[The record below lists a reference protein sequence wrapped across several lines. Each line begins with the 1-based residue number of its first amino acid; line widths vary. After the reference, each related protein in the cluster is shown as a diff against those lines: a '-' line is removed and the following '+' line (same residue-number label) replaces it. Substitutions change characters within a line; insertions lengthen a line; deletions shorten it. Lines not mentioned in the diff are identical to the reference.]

1 MRTLVVGVATL
12 LLSGCTGTSPDTSVT
27 STAITNPPTQSAFPG
42 ELVPSQTALKLCVEV
57 IGMSEEDAVQTIEG
71 ISSEKLTARIT
82 RRDGESYA
90 VTEDYSVSRLNLE
103 IDNDIVT
110 KCTIG

>member
-1 MRTLVVGVATL
+1 MKRVIAIAFVLVMA
-12 LLSGCTGTSPDTSVT
+12 GCANQSPDTSVT
-27 STAITNPPTQSAFPG
+27 STAIKTPSAQPSVPG
-42 ELVPSQTALKLCVEV
+42 ELVASETAKQLCKEV
-57 IGMSEEDAVQTIEG
+57 IGLSEQQAVETIES

-82 RRDGESYA
+82 RRDDESYA

-103 IDNDIVT
+103 IDNGLVT

>member
-1 MRTLVVGVATL
+1 MKRVIAIALVLVTT
-12 LLSGCTGTSPDTSVT
+12 GCANHSPDTSVT
-27 STAITNPPTQSAFPG
+27 STTIATPTTQPSVPG
-42 ELVPSQTALKLCVEV
+42 ELVASETAKQLCKEV
-57 IGMSEEDAVQTIEG
+57 IGLTEEQAVETIES

-82 RRDGESYA
+82 RRDDESFA

-103 IDNDIVT
+103 IDNGLVT